1 VLPIPLPAQG
11 KLGERR
17 AREIRT
23 HKEDPRRMYFRLLH
37 LLSVIVPNSE
47 RLKLLEEFEVSFEV
61 SKEIP
66 EVTRRLMIEAID
78 RSVKQLKITEEKLI
92 ELKKKLE
99 VDGE

>member
-1 VLPIPLPAQG
+1 MTTRP
-11 KLGERR
+11 
-17 AREIRT
+17 EIRT
-23 HKEDPRRMYFRLLH
+23 HEEDPRRMYFRLLH

>member
-1 VLPIPLPAQG
+1 
-11 KLGERR
+11 
-17 AREIRT
+17 
-23 HKEDPRRMYFRLLH
+23 MYFRLLH

-47 RLKLLEEFEVSFEV
+47 RLKLLEEFEVSFEI

>member
-1 VLPIPLPAQG
+1 MTSGP
-11 KLGERR
+11 
-17 AREIRT
+17 EIKT
-23 HKEDPRRMYFRLLH
+23 PTLMEDPRRLYFRLLH
-37 LLSVIVPNSE
+37 MLSIIVPNSE
-47 RLKLLEEFEVSFEV
+47 RLKLLEEFEV

>member
-1 VLPIPLPAQG
+1 
-11 KLGERR
+11 
-17 AREIRT
+17 
-23 HKEDPRRMYFRLLH
+23 
-37 LLSVIVPNSE
+37 LLSIIVPNSE
-47 RLKLLEEFEVSFEV
+47 RLKVLEEFEVSFEV

>member
-1 VLPIPLPAQG
+1 VLPIPLLAQG
-11 KLGERR
+11 KLGKRR

-23 HKEDPRRMYFRLLH
+23 HEEDPRRMYFRLLH

-47 RLKLLEEFEVSFEV
+47 RLKLLEEFEV

>member
-1 VLPIPLPAQG
+1 
-11 KLGERR
+11 
-17 AREIRT
+17 
-23 HKEDPRRMYFRLLH
+23 MYFRLLH